1 MSIIDADD
9 GPGRSVTNPVFGKTD
24 EILQYCNT
32 LPSKDL
38 CGFTLSFIHS
48 FPLNIQPEGSGA
60 SNELLVDGSSG
71 LNAYGLHCSRMKGKK
86 MFYTPVLFGTFDV
99 CTYHSQ

>member
-1 MSIIDADD
+1 MQMMDLSQTLYL
-9 GPGRSVTNPVFGKTD
+9 VKLMKF
-24 EILQYCNT
+24 CNT
-32 LPSKDL
+32 V
-38 CGFTLSFIHS
+38 TLSLLKISVVSYCISFIHS

-60 SNELLVDGSSG
+60 SNELMVHQGSM
-71 LNAYGLHCSRMKGKK
+71 LTVFTVQERKK